1 LFYKIQTGRPSDD
14 TANEL
19 NQYDTESLGVSQ
31 LSPEHGSSKPDNI
44 NPIQRE
50 SEIQS
55 GSKENT
61 PGETESVTR
70 KGVTVEQRTKEKKHK
85 AKPIKQMAAPLR
97 SSPRLAAVRM
107 SQEANNASRDERTS
121 TQTDRAN
128 QLRPKQVENPTRK
141 ANSSVLPEKDYGTL
155 SSSEKTEDNYCL
167 VPNQIQALVPCS
179 SADVGCQDA
188 LAGVPVLPQQV
199 ELGGTTAGMPVSALS
214 SLFQH
219 VWSDPCLQFAF
230 RTLTGDIPVLN
241 DNLAAP
247 NCFVPQQNLKPCTRN
262 HSQADHASLSTPRPT
277 DKLYGS
283 SRFPPQ

>member
-14 TANEL
+14 TASEL
-19 NQYDTESLGVSQ
+19 NQYNAKSLGDAQ
-31 LSPEHGSSKPDNI
+31 LSPEHGSSKTDNI

-55 GSKENT
+55 GSKEHT

-70 KGVTVEQRTKEKKHK
+70 KGVTVEQRTKEEKHK
-85 AKPIKQMAAPLR
+85 AKPIKQIAAPLR

-107 SQEANNASRDERTS
+107 SQEADNASRDERTS
-121 TQTDRAN
+121 TQTDRVN

-141 ANSSVLPEKDYGTL
+141 VDSSVVPEKDYGTL

-167 VPNQIQALVPCS
+167 VPNQIQASDPCS
-179 SADVGCQDA
+179 SADVLCQDE

-199 ELGGTTAGMPVSALS
+199 ELGGTTAGMPGSALS
-214 SLFQH
+214 SLFQL

-241 DNLAAP
+241 DNLAAA
-247 NCFVPQQNLKPCTRN
+247 NCFLPQQNLKPCTRN
-262 HSQADHASLSTPRPT
+262 HAQVDHASLSIPRPT
-277 DKLYGS
+277 DKLCGS